1 MNYSYNGSNKEKV
14 VFAGQKDINAS
25 FKDLTEVCT
34 SIRYMKAEK
43 AVDMLDSIISLG
55 MPIEFKRF
63 NKGMGSRHEIG
74 GKKGRYPKKC
84 AAIVKK
90 TLINAISNAKMKGN
104 DVEDMVVVHAA
115 ANKTQ
120 ILMRTPSKGV
130 LFFSDSYGYGTLR
143 RSDIEFSKVE
153 IGLANPSEIKLS
165 DKAKAAIK
173 AKAFKAKA
181 IPVASLEA
189 IKLKKAEKAK
199 PSKGHIHPEMDKST
213 HKQTIKSEQPNP
225 SETPM
230 KEEKAKERKEIAKDV
245 QKPSA
250 KATEGEKKHEHNTG
264 NKQGV

>member
-43 AVDMLDSIISLG
+43 AVDMLDSIIYLN

-84 AAIVKK
+84 AAIIKK

-104 DVEDMVVVHAA
+104 DVEDMVVVHAS

-173 AKAFKAKA
+173 AQAFKAKSISRA
-181 IPVASLEA
+181 SRDVA
-189 IKLKKAEKAK
+189 KPKKAEKAK
-199 PSKGHIHPEMDKST
+199 PAKGHIHPEMDKST
-213 HKQTIKSEQPNP
+213 PKQSVKAEQPTP
-225 SETPM
+225 ETPV
-230 KEEKAKERKEIAKDV
+230 KEEKAKERKEMAKDV

-250 KATEGEKKHEHNTG
+250 KAAEGEKKHEHNIG

>member
-1 MNYSYNGSNKEKV
+1 MNYSYNGSDKEKV

-43 AVDMLDSIISLG
+43 AIDMLDSIIYLN

-63 NKGMGSRHEIG
+63 NAHMGARHEIG

-84 AAIVKK
+84 AEIVKK

-104 DVEDMVVVHAA
+104 DIEDMVVIHAA

-143 RSDIEFSKVE
+143 RSDIEFAKVE
-153 IGLANPSEIKLS
+153 IGLANPSEISLS

-173 AKAFKAKA
+173 SKAFKAKA
-181 IPVASLEA
+181 IPVSNREA
-189 IKLKKAEKAK
+189 PKPKKSEKPRSAK
-199 PSKGHIHPEMDKST
+199 KHIHPETDKSSP
-213 HKQTIKSEQPNP
+213 KPILKNDQQNS
-225 SETPM
+225 SETD
-230 KEEKAKERKEIAKDV
+230 KKAEEAIEHKEIARSV
-245 QKPSA
+245 QKPAA
-250 KATEGEKKHEHNTG
+250 KPSEGEKKHEHDSG
-264 NKQGV
+264 NE